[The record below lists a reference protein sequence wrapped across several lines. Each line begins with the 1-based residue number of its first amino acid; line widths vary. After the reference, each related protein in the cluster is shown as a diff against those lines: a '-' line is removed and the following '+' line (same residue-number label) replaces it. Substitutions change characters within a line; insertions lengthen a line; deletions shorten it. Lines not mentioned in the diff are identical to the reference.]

1 MAYIPVAQV
10 TEIAPGQVKIVEA
23 VGQKIALSNVGG
35 TVYAI
40 EDRCS
45 HDNGPLGEGTL
56 QGKLLECPRHGAR
69 FDVTTGRPVTLP
81 AVVPVKQFPVKIE
94 GNQILVEVAP

>member
-1 MAYIPVAQV
+1 MPYVPVAQV
-10 TEIAPGQVKIVEA
+10 SDLPDGAVKIVE
-23 VGQKIALSNVGG
+23 VGG
-35 TVYAI
+35 RRIAVCRAGGAFHAI

-56 QGKLLECPRHGAR
+56 AGTLLECPRHGAQ

-81 AVVPVKQFPVKIE
+81 AVMPVQRFPVKIE
-94 GNQILVEVAP
+94 GTQILVEVA